1 MVGVYSKA
9 NVFTEK
15 WDKDFFTHSMR
26 RSVRPYLRVGFV
38 LSIYLSIYLATL
50 RYCNIVM

>member
-9 NVFTEK
+9 NVFTET

-38 LSIYLSIYLATL
+38 LSHGGPSVW
-50 RYCNIVM
+50 RGKQVR